1 MMGINQKKE
10 KILAD
15 LRDIQS
21 TEDRYKYIIDMG
33 RKLPALSDD
42 QRSDKFL
49 IEGCMSRAW
58 LIPESVDGRLYFHV
72 DSEAAIVKGIMA
84 ILVAVY
90 SGNKPEDNLNLPPD
104 FLKEGGITEHLS
116 MNRRS
121 GLSSVV
127 KQILLYSMVFKN
139 LNVKAH

>member
-1 MMGINQKKE
+1 MSEIQGKKE
-10 KILAD
+10 KILRD
-15 LRDIQS
+15 LAGINSSD
-21 TEDRYKYIIDMG
+21 ERYKFIIDMG
-33 RKLPALSDD
+33 RKLPNLTDV
-42 QRSDKFL
+42 QREDKYL

-58 LIPESVDGRLYFHV
+58 LVPEFKDGRLHFYV

-90 SGNKPEDNLNLPPD
+90 SGNKPAENLTLSAD

-116 MNRRS
+116 MNRRN

-127 KQILLYSMVFKN
+127 RQMLLYSITFKA
-139 LNVKAH
+139 LNKG

>member
-1 MMGINQKKE
+1 MLEIQGKKE
-10 KILAD
+10 KILLD
-15 LRDIQS
+15 LAGINSSD
-21 TEDRYKYIIDMG
+21 ERYKFIIDMG
-33 RKLPALSDD
+33 RKLPNLTDA
-42 QRSDKFL
+42 QREDKYL

-58 LIPESVDGRLYFHV
+58 LVPEFKDGRLHFYV

-90 SGNKPEDNLNLPPD
+90 SGNKPEENLTLSAD

-116 MNRRS
+116 MNRRN

-127 KQILLYSMVFKN
+127 RQMLLYSITFKA
-139 LNVKAH
+139 LNQG

>member
-1 MMGINQKKE
+1 MSEILEKKE
-10 KILAD
+10 KILRD
-15 LRDIQS
+15 LAGINSSD
-21 TEDRYKYIIDMG
+21 ERYKFIIDMG
-33 RKLPALSDD
+33 RKLPNLTDT
-42 QRSDKFL
+42 QREDKYL

-58 LIPESVDGRLYFHV
+58 LVPEFKDGRLLFYI

-90 SGNKPEDNLNLPPD
+90 SGNKPDENLTLSAD

-116 MNRRS
+116 MNRRN

-127 KQILLYSMVFKN
+127 RQMLLYSITFKA
-139 LNVKAH
+139 LNQG

>member
-1 MMGINQKKE
+1 MSEILEKKENILRDLAGINSSDE
-10 KILAD
+10 
-15 LRDIQS
+15 
-21 TEDRYKYIIDMG
+21 RYKFIIDMG
-33 RKLPALSDD
+33 RKLPNLTEA
-42 QRSDKFL
+42 QREDKYL

-58 LIPESVDGRLYFHV
+58 LVPEFKDGRLHFYV

-90 SGNKPEDNLNLPPD
+90 SGNKPEENLTLSAD

-116 MNRRS
+116 MNRRN

-127 KQILLYSMVFKN
+127 RQMLLYSITFKA
-139 LNVKAH
+139 LNKG

>member
-1 MMGINQKKE
+1 MSEILEKKE
-10 KILAD
+10 KILRD
-15 LRDIQS
+15 LAGINSSD
-21 TEDRYKYIIDMG
+21 ERYKFIIAMG
-33 RKLPALSDD
+33 RKLPNLTDA
-42 QRSDKFL
+42 QREDKYL

-58 LIPESVDGRLYFHV
+58 LVPEFKDGRLHFYV

-90 SGNKPEDNLNLPPD
+90 SGNKPAENLTLSAD

-116 MNRRS
+116 MNRRN

-127 KQILLYSMVFKN
+127 RQMLLYSITFKA
-139 LNVKAH
+139 LNKG

>member
-1 MMGINQKKE
+1 MSEILGKKDKILRDLGGINSSDE
-10 KILAD
+10 
-15 LRDIQS
+15 
-21 TEDRYKYIIDMG
+21 RYKFIIDMG
-33 RKLPALSDD
+33 RKLPNLTDA
-42 QRSDKFL
+42 QREDKYL

-58 LIPESVDGRLYFHV
+58 LVPEFKDGRLHFYI

-90 SGNKPEDNLNLPPD
+90 SGNKPDENLTLSAD

-116 MNRRS
+116 MNRRN

-127 KQILLYSMVFKN
+127 RQMLLYSITFKA
-139 LNVKAH
+139 LHKG

>member
-1 MMGINQKKE
+1 MSEILEKKE
-10 KILAD
+10 KILRD
-15 LRDIQS
+15 LAGINSSD
-21 TEDRYKYIIDMG
+21 ERYKFIIDMG
-33 RKLPALSDD
+33 RKLPNLTDV
-42 QRSDKFL
+42 QRADKYL

-58 LIPESVDGRLYFHV
+58 LVPEFKDGRLHFYI

-90 SGNKPEDNLNLPPD
+90 SGNKPDENLTLSAD

-116 MNRRS
+116 MNRRN

-127 KQILLYSMVFKN
+127 RQMILYSITFKA
-139 LNVKAH
+139 LNQG

>member
-1 MMGINQKKE
+1 MSEIQGKKE
-10 KILAD
+10 KILRD
-15 LRDIQS
+15 LAGINSSD
-21 TEDRYKYIIDMG
+21 ERYKFIIDMG
-33 RKLPALSDD
+33 RKLPNLTDA
-42 QRSDKFL
+42 QREDKYL

-58 LIPESVDGRLYFHV
+58 LVPEFKDGRLHFYV

-90 SGNKPEDNLNLPPD
+90 SGNKPEENLTLSAD

-116 MNRRS
+116 MNRRN

-127 KQILLYSMVFKN
+127 RQMLLYSITFKA
-139 LNVKAH
+139 LNKG